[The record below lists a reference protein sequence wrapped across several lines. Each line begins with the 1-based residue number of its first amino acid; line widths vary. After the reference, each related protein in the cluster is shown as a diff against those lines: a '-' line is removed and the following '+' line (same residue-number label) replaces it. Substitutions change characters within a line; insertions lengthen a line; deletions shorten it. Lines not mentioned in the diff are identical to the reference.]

1 MSEQTSRSSDRPTPF
16 MLARA
21 IIGWSNRASGKPAGP
36 FADIEV
42 MGACRD
48 CGCKGLL
55 DIRED
60 DE

>member
-1 MSEQTSRSSDRPTPF
+1 MRRTEAQKILETVGGSRCPCGH
-16 MLARA
+16 LAQRH
-21 IIGWSNRASGKPAGP
+21 RKPAGP